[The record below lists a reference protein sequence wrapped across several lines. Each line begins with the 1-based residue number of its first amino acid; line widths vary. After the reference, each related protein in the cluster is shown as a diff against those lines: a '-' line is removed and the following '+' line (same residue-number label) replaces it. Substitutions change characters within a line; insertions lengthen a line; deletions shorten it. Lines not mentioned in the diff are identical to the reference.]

1 MQSKE
6 MLGHRILFLSEQVS
20 SESANVLIAGLLLL
34 DADDHEAQIDLYL
47 NSPGG
52 STSDGLA
59 IIDVMNCITAP
70 VSTICVGMA
79 ASMAA
84 LILAAGAPGRRL
96 ITPNAEAMIH
106 QSSAGIS
113 GSTSDIRLFTDRM
126 VRHQEHIERLLAG
139 WTGRPVEQVREDMKV
154 DHWMSAQESV
164 EYGLVDAI
172 IEPIRADGAADAQ
185 APGEGE
191 ADVVGPA

>member
-20 SESANVLIAGLLLL
+20 AESANVLIAGLLLL
-34 DADDHEAQIDLYL
+34 DADDHEAQIDLYV

-139 WTGRPVEQVREDMKV
+139 WTARPVEQVREDMKV

-185 APGEGE
+185 AQGEGE
-191 ADVVGPA
+191 AGVEGPA